1 MIQEAGVA
9 ADVSDSR
16 TAVQPAPTGS
26 EAILR
31 LRDIGFD
38 DARALLARFGLR
50 LARVA
55 DGEPIPGSYWGECEA
70 GLIGETVH
78 ARADT
83 PVHSLLHEAA
93 HLIVLPPE
101 RRAAVHTD
109 ATDSVE
115 EEDAVL
121 VLQAL
126 LADEIPAV
134 GRIRILQDM
143 DAWGYTFR
151 LGSARAYVE
160 HDADAAWAWL
170 AARDL
175 VDDRRRL
182 RLPDIASSAT
192 DSATARAALA
202 PPRAPH

>member
-1 MIQEAGVA
+1 MMSEKLDSGFRQNDDPNVLKL
-9 ADVSDSR
+9 ADIR
-16 TAVQPAPTGS
+16 
-26 EAILR
+26 
-31 LRDIGFD
+31 FD
-38 DARALLARFGLR
+38 DARALLARYGLE
-50 LARVA
+50 LVRVA

-93 HLIVLPPE
+93 HLIVLPPGH
-101 RRAAVHTD
+101 RAAVHTD

-115 EEDAVL
+115 EEDAVC

-126 LADEIPAV
+126 LADELPGA
-134 GRIRILQDM
+134 GRERVLADM

-160 HDADAAWAWL
+160 RDAESAWAWL
-170 AARDL
+170 QARGL
-175 VDDRRRL
+175 VDAQGCL
-182 RLPDIASSAT
+182 RIPPDPV
-192 DSATARAALA
+192 AA
-202 PPRAPH
+202 